1 MQAVKGST
9 EVLVRNV
16 TTKTCHLSLHIVWW
30 TLTPSVSSV
39 KYKYW
44 KWFKVLGLFVDRK
57 TCKQMCNACILS
69 RFVYIFT
76 NKPTWLEYTEKKK
89 TWQLWILFCPVR
101 DIKYVEVLRSFST
114 DLETSNELFRS
125 AVGLS
130 NAGSFRSW
138 KRENSRSNDFI
149 GVSDQLLHSCII
161 IIILVYCKRPK
172 THCDALTL

>member
-1 MQAVKGST
+1 MWT
-9 EVLVRNV
+9 E
-16 TTKTCHLSLHIVWW
+16 KQ
-30 TLTPSVSSV
+30 
-39 KYKYW
+39 
-44 KWFKVLGLFVDRK
+44 
-57 TCKQMCNACILS
+57 TCKQMCDACILS

-76 NKPTWLEYTEKKK
+76 NKPTWLEYTEKKENM
-89 TWQLWILFCPVR
+89 TIMDIILSRFDYLLWLR

-161 IIILVYCKRPK
+161 IIILVYCKWPI

>member
-1 MQAVKGST
+1 MT
-9 EVLVRNV
+9 W
-16 TTKTCHLSLHIVWW
+16 I
-30 TLTPSVSSV
+30 
-39 KYKYW
+39 Y
-44 KWFKVLGLFVDRK
+44 RK
-57 TCKQMCNACILS
+57 KENMTIMDIILS
-69 RFVYIFT
+69 RFNYLL
-76 NKPTWLEYTEKKK
+76 WL
-89 TWQLWILFCPVR
+89 R

-161 IIILVYCKRPK
+161 IIILVYCKWPITLLWCLNFVKCGKKKRCLCLHKTKHGEKKKKSISIEKEPK
-172 THCDALTL
+172 QWEIISYKKKSVSALPSVHHYVVMNL

>member
-1 MQAVKGST
+1 MHVYCQDSFTFLQINQHDLNIQKKENMT
-9 EVLVRNV
+9 
-16 TTKTCHLSLHIVWW
+16 IM
-30 TLTPSVSSV
+30 
-39 KYKYW
+39 
-44 KWFKVLGLFVDRK
+44 DI
-57 TCKQMCNACILS
+57 ILS
-69 RFVYIFT
+69 RFNYLL
-76 NKPTWLEYTEKKK
+76 WL
-89 TWQLWILFCPVR
+89 Q

-161 IIILVYCKRPK
+161 IIILVYCKWPITLLWCLNFVKCGKKKRCLCLHK
-172 THCDALTL
+172 TKHGEKKKNQFRSRKSQSNEK